1 WSGCYAGGVRPRA
14 LGSRRARSPTVGV
27 AMTSPGADRLRAL
40 RDRLL
45 RLHAALLDRERRAW
59 EAEHGPITSG
69 RFLQL
74 LIHDDAFAWLRPL
87 SGIIASSEAGFDE
100 DGLPADVE
108 PFFREAQRLLR
119 SGEAVAFATKYHA
132 ALQESPDIVMA
143 HADVVKTLPRRG
155 S

>member
-1 WSGCYAGGVRPRA
+1 MS
-14 LGSRRARSPTVGV
+14 
-27 AMTSPGADRLRAL
+27 SPGEDRLREL

-87 SGIIASSEAGFDE
+87 SGIIAAIEAALDE
-100 DGLPADVE
+100 DELPADVE

-143 HADVVKTLPRRG
+143 HADVVKTLPRADRSAG
-155 S
+155 

>member
-14 LGSRRARSPTVGV
+14 LGSRRARSPAVGV
-27 AMTSPGADRLRAL
+27 AMTSPGADRLREL

-74 LIHDDAFAWLRPL
+74 LINDAAFAWLRPL
-87 SGIIASSEAGFDE
+87 SGIIPAIQAALDE
-100 DGLPADVE
+100 DELPAAGPPV
-108 PFFREAQRLLR
+108 
-119 SGEAVAFATKYHA
+119 
-132 ALQESPDIVMA
+132 
-143 HADVVKTLPRRG
+143 LPA
-155 S
+155 